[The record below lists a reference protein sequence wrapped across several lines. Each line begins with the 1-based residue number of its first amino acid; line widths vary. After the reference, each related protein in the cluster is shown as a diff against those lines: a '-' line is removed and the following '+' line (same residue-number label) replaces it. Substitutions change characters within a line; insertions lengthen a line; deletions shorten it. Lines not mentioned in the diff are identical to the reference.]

1 LKEYTVIEQKL
12 VVVPVESGQTI
23 SLNNLF
29 FETASWVLKKESS
42 IELNRVVKILT
53 ENPSIKIEIG
63 GHTDNSG
70 DASKNT
76 TLSTNRAKAVLNY
89 LVANGIKA
97 DRLTSKGYAATQPLA
112 DNQTAEGKAQNRRTE
127 IKLISTN

>member
-1 LKEYTVIEQKL
+1 LQIDVPLQQLTDGAKIVLKNIFFDSDKFELKEESK
-12 VVVPVESGQTI
+12 VE
-23 SLNNLF
+23 
-29 FETASWVLKKESS
+29 LKKL
-42 IELNRVVKILT
+42 IQFLT
-53 ENPSIKIEIG
+53 TNSNVKIEIG

-76 TLSTNRAKAVLNY
+76 TLSTNRAKAVLSY
-89 LVANGIKA
+89 LVANGVKA
-97 DRLTSKGYAATQPLA
+97 ERLTSKGYAATQPLA